1 MIEKALNW
9 LLLPLLLL
17 DSGHIL
23 LTSAAAAVAAAAIK
37 EGKEREFIAGGM
49 NVDKDL
55 VEANSFYFSPLVIE

>member
-9 LLLPLLLL
+9 LVLPLLLL

-23 LTSAAAAVAAAAIK
+23 LTSAAAAIAAAIK